1 VKVAAPIALDFI
13 DPYPNRSPAT
23 GMVLFGIGVLACV
36 ILAYEFDGSLGE
48 RDTLQA
54 RMGAIARPHRAPTV
68 ADTRNAAVATTI
80 QKQLWV
86 PWSSLLAELESA
98 SQDVSS
104 TVSLLE
110 VQPDAA
116 KHVVRITAEAR
127 TLADALAYLERLQ
140 KSTMLRYPMLDSH
153 ELRKDDPEHPV
164 RVKLSAEWRT

>member
-1 VKVAAPIALDFI
+1 VKAPARIALDFV
-13 DPYPNRSPAT
+13 DATPNRAPVT
-23 GMVLFGIGVLACV
+23 GMALFGAGLLACV
-36 ILAYEFDGSLGE
+36 IVAGEFSASLGE
-48 RDTLQA
+48 RESLQA
-54 RMGAIARPHRAPTV
+54 RLGSIARPHRAPTA

-86 PWSSLLAELESA
+86 PWSSLLAELENA

-127 TLADALAYLERLQ
+127 TLPDALAYLERLQ

-153 ELRKDDPEHPV
+153 ELRKDDPEHPI